1 MSQHKYLTIFLIYGP
16 EEEKKTPK
24 ILRPW
29 AVGLL
34 ALAQGRPCSS
44 RFATV
49 SIYLRYLA
57 KNAQGLATLHN

>member
-1 MSQHKYLTIFLIYGP
+1 MGQKGKKKKRGP
-16 EEEKKTPK
+16 KNHEAKV
-24 ILRPW
+24 
-29 AVGLL
+29 VGLL